1 MNTIRFFF
9 KLSIGI
15 CFFCFI
21 SSCQANIQIEDDDQ
35 MVLEPAYE
43 DLLTSINLFEHDN
56 NFVIDPPTRK
66 INWGFVLAAD
76 ATPVIIGSKWGN
88 IGLFAGACF
97 GIVNSFIVGIFF
109 PSCSE
114 ELSTSGQMGVDW
126 KQEAE
131 LLKNIEIDNLEEMV
145 GVIHNSVLQQ
155 LMIESETVDYSSF
168 TDWELFQIVEQKV
181 AEYLP
186 EEQFVTRTQFDEI
199 METFPISRNYNDLD
213 SFEGACYN
221 KYPSLSEDF
230 TVAFRVLST
239 IAAQKTEEQLD
250 CYEDGVIQLIKD
262 SSISEESKKG
272 LIGTVSVQRS
282 SKDFWYD

>member
-1 MNTIRFFF
+1 MNSIRFFF
-9 KLSIGI
+9 KLSIVI

-21 SSCQANIQIEDDDQ
+21 SSCQANIQIEDDNQ

-43 DLLTSINLFEHDN
+43 DLLTSINLFEQDN
-56 NFVIDPPTRK
+56 DFVIDPPTRK

-76 ATPVIIGSKWGN
+76 ATPVVIGLKWGN
-88 IGLFAGACF
+88 VGLFTGACL

-109 PSCSE
+109 PSNSE
-114 ELSTSGQMGVDW
+114 EISTSGVMGVDW

-131 LLKNIEIDNLEEMV
+131 LLKNIEIDNLEERV
-145 GVIHNSVLQQ
+145 GVIHNAVLQQ

-213 SFEGACYN
+213 SFEGACYS

-230 TVAFRVLST
+230 TVAFRVLRT

-250 CYEDGVIQLIKD
+250 RYEDGVIQLIKD